1 MVDASTKSSMGQK
14 GGGGCY
20 SSCCPAHATVTQH
33 GGGCTMKPHF
43 SSRRFNAH
51 MPAVRSGRM
60 DRGFWVLQ
68 EHKKLCAWPHYTS
81 NLSRPGLPVHTRLT
95 HGQLSGVR
103 QREAAG
109 SDKWMLI
116 QFQPLMTW
124 RDGLFKQLGDSGVLH
139 WEHRGWRWREAGS
152 SCLFSLADLF
162 WKSNLHW
169 WN

>member
-1 MVDASTKSSMGQK
+1 MHLPRAAWVRKGVGGVIAAVAQHTLQSLNTAGAAQWSLIFPPAVSTHTCPPSVVDAWIGVSEF
-14 GGGGCY
+14 C
-20 SSCCPAHATVTQH
+20 
-33 GGGCTMKPHF
+33 
-43 SSRRFNAH
+43 RNI
-51 MPAVRSGRM
+51 
-60 DRGFWVLQ
+60 
-68 EHKKLCAWPHYTS
+68 KKLCAWPHYTS